1 MWDVDKQ
8 LAAVELDEQLAAQQR
23 KRQQFDHNAPVIAE
37 SLVDFMLNNLP
48 RIDKTC
54 SNTYYRG

>member
-8 LAAVELDEQLAAQQR
+8 LAAMELAEDLARQQR
-23 KRQQFDHNAPVIAE
+23 KREQFEHNVPVIHE
-37 SLVDFMLNNLP
+37 SLVDYMLNNTP
-48 RIDKTC
+48 HIDKTC